1 MCGWVYVCMDVF
13 SDGELCVSV
22 VCAHTHELW
31 RVVCGHTHVV
41 ATTCIFS
48 RSACMHV
55 RLHSLS
61 SYRTEERRGRRVW
74 RLAAQA
80 RSSPPPPCRPL
91 QDRPGP
97 RASAATNRGRGE
109 RGTGGEGEE
118 GSGNGA
124 HAHVRESNEKRADYS
139 PRGPMRTGTCLLD
152 AVLWQH
158 LEVKSL
164 AEAINHMREHGV
176 SRFDFEGVAVDSE
189 PDVVAVKRLPPL
201 SVFYK
206 NVYFRFAK
214 RLLHALAST
223 QRSLFRLRTGSR
235 CWQCAS
241 PATRAEKSAP

>member
-1 MCGWVYVCMDVF
+1 MESCVWTHTCGRNH
-13 SDGELCVSV
+13 L
-22 VCAHTHELW
+22 
-31 RVVCGHTHVV
+31 
-41 ATTCIFS
+41 
-48 RSACMHV
+48 SACMRV

-139 PRGPMRTGTCLLD
+139 PRGPMRTGACLLD

-158 LEVKSL
+158 LEVKAL